1 VKKSWILLAGA
12 ALGLSSCVVTGNV
25 EVFSAFNLNAA
36 KIACVASANSSVKEL
51 NLTFNYTGTLRG
63 LNMTFTPYQ
72 KPAQTVTVSD
82 IDAAPPAGFRIV
94 TSTAGTAKLF
104 LDLQQLNPTPAPVLS
119 TQAIVQP
126 NPQTIYPMDI
136 QIEALGK
143 TADAKIKL
151 NNLTNVDVADCYPP
165 KPVP

>member
-1 VKKSWILLAGA
+1 MNKSWLLLAGVA
-12 ALGLSSCVVTGNV
+12 AGLTSCVVSGNV

-36 KIACVASANSSVKEL
+36 KVACVASSNPSVKEL

-72 KPAQTVTVSD
+72 KPAQTVTISD

-104 LDLQQLNPTPAPVLS
+104 LDLQQLNPTPVPAVS
-119 TQAIVQP
+119 AQAIVQP

-165 KPVP
+165 KAIP

>member
-1 VKKSWILLAGA
+1 MSTV
-12 ALGLSSCVVTGNV
+12 NV

-36 KIACVASANSSVKEL
+36 KIACVAQSGSGVKEL

-63 LNMTFTPYQ
+63 LNMTFVPYRNPPQ
-72 KPAQTVTVSD
+72 SAQQINVNIAD

-104 LDLQQLNPTPAPVLS
+104 IDLNQIMPTSSPIAS
-119 TQAIVQP
+119 TQAIP
-126 NPQTIYPMDI
+126 KPDPQTLYPMDI

-143 TADAKIKL
+143 TGDAKIKL
-151 NNLTNVDVADCYPP
+151 NNLTNVDVSDCYPP
-165 KPVP
+165 KTVP